1 MTNKNS
7 TQNMLQTSC
16 RSTAI
21 LHGSMWNQYVTS
33 VFCGFATCTMMPRS
47 CSQICALG
55 CCNYFNKKAVIWTCK
70 VVVHAATCSLPKLM
84 FVQWLSHKLQIEL
97 LIRWSKEL
105 LPLVQLTSVN
115 STLTGPKKF
124 IELSGGLY
132 ETRFIKTPEQTTD

>member
-7 TQNMLQTSC
+7 TQNMLQASC
-16 RSTAI
+16 WSTAI
-21 LHGSMWNQYVTS
+21 LHGSIWNQYVTS
-33 VFCGFATCTMMPRS
+33 VFCGFATVQWCHEVVAKFVHLVAATAS
-47 CSQICALG
+47 T
-55 CCNYFNKKAVIWTCK
+55 KKAVIGICK
-70 VVVHAATCSLPKLM
+70 VVVHAATCSVPKLM

-132 ETRFIKTPEQTTD
+132 ETRFIKMPEQTTD